1 MAFASSSDV
10 ATRLL
15 RELTDAEAAAVDA
28 ALELITGLMV
38 NAAGKAEE
46 SDIDPVPPAL
56 KLLAIEKA
64 IQLLNNPRGLASFSE
79 ALGSASRSETYQRAS
94 DVGLFLSPTEETLI
108 RNAVLG
114 ATRGSAKVRSIVDE
128 MADFVYPDPLP

>member
-1 MAFASSSDV
+1 MAFATADDV

-15 RELTDAEAAAVDA
+15 RDLTPAETSAVEAVLAIVTD
-28 ALELITGLMV
+28 LMV
-38 NAAGKAEE
+38 NAAGKTAEG
-46 SDIDPVPPAL
+46 DISPVPAAL

-64 IQLLNNPRGLASFSE
+64 IQLLNNPRGLASLSE
-79 ALGSASRSETYQRAS
+79 QLGSASRSETYPRAS
-94 DVGLFLSPTEETLI
+94 DIGLFLSDAEERLI

-128 MADFVYPDPLP
+128 MADYVYPDPIP